1 MKITYIKY
9 SNLDLN
15 MDNMKSFNEYL
26 GQSGSGESSIDVELR
41 NFKIL
46 LELNEKCLTSIEE
59 ILKAATSNREMFQ
72 SIRDQYLT
80 NIKNYRFW
88 ISRIS

>member
-9 SNLDLN
+9 SNLDLKK
-15 MDNMKSFNEYL
+15 DNMKSVNEYL

-46 LELNEKCLTSIEE
+46 LELNEE

>member
-1 MKITYIKY
+1 
-9 SNLDLN
+9 
-15 MDNMKSFNEYL
+15 MKSFNEYL